1 MRPAEEI
8 LNEKLHFL
16 CIDVY
21 LVNPR
26 LLFELMNSRRT
37 FINSQMHEKTLCR
50 NKRRYIVGNKATRRI
65 SKRVFQK
72 KTNRQTNKAS
82 QKAMFVFRK
91 IWLALFYFET
101 PVLRFVLFCL
111 ITDDMLFYSVMFSV
125 SICFF
130 LCFLFVCVCFVKDF
144 FHLFCSL
151 SRQVG
156 GGASK

>member
-16 CIDVY
+16 WIDVY

-37 FINSQMHEKTLCR
+37 FINSQMHENTLCR
-50 NKRRYIVGNKATRRI
+50 NKRRYIVGNKARRRM
-65 SKRVFQK
+65 SKRFK
-72 KTNRQTNKAS
+72 NKQTNKAAKK
-82 QKAMFVFRK
+82 QCWFFGKFG
-91 IWLALFYFET
+91 LLYFET
-101 PVLRFVLFCL
+101 PVLRFALFCL

>member
-1 MRPAEEI
+1 MRTLYVGTNGVI
-8 LNEKLHFL
+8 S
-16 CIDVY
+16 
-21 LVNPR
+21 LVIKQQG
-26 LLFELMNSRRT
+26 E
-37 FINSQMHEKTLCR
+37 SQNVCFK
-50 NKRRYIVGNKATRRI
+50 
-65 SKRVFQK
+65 K
-72 KTNRQTNKAS
+72 KTKKKTNKAS

>member
-1 MRPAEEI
+1 MRTLYVGTNGVI
-8 LNEKLHFL
+8 S
-16 CIDVY
+16 
-21 LVNPR
+21 LVIKQQG
-26 LLFELMNSRRT
+26 E
-37 FINSQMHEKTLCR
+37 SQNVCFK
-50 NKRRYIVGNKATRRI
+50 KK
-65 SKRVFQK
+65 SK
-72 KTNRQTNKAS
+72 QTNKQS
-82 QKAMFVFRK
+82 KPKNNVRFSEN
-91 IWLALFYFET
+91 LALFYFET